1 MHRNKRVAFIM
12 CVCAFRKSL
21 SLGEHWR
28 GSGSLLW
35 CREGTGERQ
44 GLGIRQAI
52 RSFSFLKKIINT

>member
-35 CREGTGERQ
+35 CREGTGERK

-52 RSFSFLKKIINT
+52 RSFSF